1 MTPSPR
7 CLALGLSVAIA
18 AATNAAEIPKPPEAS
33 RAQYLVA
40 QMRTGSIRVAGGDT
54 PAPEVA
60 KNRAAIK
67 TVAEWLAF
75 SIASPPYNGEP
86 VPREDKTPAGV
97 DRSMRALFEEAERYL
112 TLTVS
117 SGNQGKVSQ
126 EQLEYGAEMG
136 KAILVATKVV
146 LDNSARPIERIN
158 AVRLLSV
165 AAKLP
170 AVELADPLVDIV
182 NNAKISD
189 AEKLYAFQ
197 GLRNL
202 LEQTEVLDL
211 TVHIPELRRDPAK
224 LGKIAQ
230 ALTNYIMQK
239 RTPRD
244 DKDKAVIE
252 YVRRH
257 AVEAMARFKEGVLRK
272 PNKDLIFRPSWTLA
286 RIMEQDPTAF
296 PPFTVQ
302 EQTEA
307 ATGFALMK
315 IDPDLN
321 LDVAAYTLAKISVVF
336 ASAANIDSQRA
347 ARDGTLPIMHWRV
360 AAARFSH
367 ALATMRSGPSGTE
380 GAKTLPKTRYP
391 ETLINLAN
399 TAIALLAKI
408 EKGGAAEP
416 TSTEIQAVRT
426 WAIDNPPKAW
436 SENPPKAATLYKDD
450 PESILPFPT
459 AAVLKTPDPK
469 GIDPKKDA
477 DPKAVDPKKAAPPKK
492 P

>member
-7 CLALGLSVAIA
+7 CLALGLSFAIA
-18 AATNAAEIPKPPEAS
+18 TAASAAEIPKPPESS
-33 RAQYLVA
+33 RAQQLVL
-40 QMRTGSIRVAGGDT
+40 QMRTGSVRVAGGDT
-54 PAPEVA
+54 PAAEA
-60 KNRAAIK
+60 SKNRAAIK
-67 TVAEWLAF
+67 TVAEWLAY
-75 SIASPPYNGEP
+75 SIASPPFNGEP
-86 VPREDKTPAGV
+86 VPREDKTPTGV
-97 DRSMRALFEEAERYL
+97 DRSMRALFEEAERFSYL
-112 TLTVS
+112 PIAT
-117 SGNQGKVSQ
+117 GNQGRVSQ
-126 EQLEYGAEMG
+126 EQLEYGAEFG
-136 KAILVATKVV
+136 KAVAVAAKVV
-146 LDNSARPIERIN
+146 LDNSARPIERVN

-170 AVELADPLVDIV
+170 APDLVDPLVDVV
-182 NNAKISD
+182 NNPKISD

-202 LEQTEVLDL
+202 LEQTDVLNPND
-211 TVHIPELRRDPAK
+211 HIPDLRRDAVK

-257 AVEAMARFKEGVLRK
+257 AVEAMARFKDGVLRK
-272 PNKDLIFRPSWTLA
+272 PNKDLVFRPSWTLA

-307 ATGFALMK
+307 ATGFALMR
-315 IDPDLN
+315 IDADLN
-321 LDVAAYTLAKISVVF
+321 LDVAAYTFAKISVIF
-336 ASAANIDSQRA
+336 GRAANVDSQRA
-347 ARDGTLPIMHWRV
+347 TRDSTLPIMHWRV

-367 ALATMRSGPSGTE
+367 ALATMRE
-380 GAKTLPKTRYP
+380 GAKPLPKTRYP
-391 ETLINLAN
+391 DTLINLAN
-399 TAIALLAKI
+399 TANNLLARI

-416 TSTEIQAVRT
+416 TGNESQAVIT
-426 WAIDNPPKAW
+426 WMTDNPPKAW
-436 SENPPKAATLYKDD
+436 TENPPKAATLYKDD

-459 AAVLKTPDPK
+459 APVLKTPDPK
-469 GIDPKKDA
+469 GTDPKKGPDPKSA
-477 DPKAVDPKKAAPPKK
+477 DPKKGPAKK

>member
-7 CLALGLSVAIA
+7 CLALGLSIAIA
-18 AATNAAEIPKPPEAS
+18 AAASAAEIPKPPESS
-33 RAQYLVA
+33 RAQHLVG

-54 PAPEVA
+54 PASEAA

-67 TVAEWLAF
+67 TVAEWLAY

-97 DRSMRALFEEAERYL
+97 DRSMRALFDEAERFC
-112 TLTVS
+112 TLTIS
-117 SGNQGKVSQ
+117 SGNQGRISQ
-126 EQLEYGAEMG
+126 EQIEYGAEMG
-136 KAILVATKVV
+136 KAIVAATKVV

-158 AVRLLSV
+158 SVRLMSV
-165 AAKLP
+165 AAKMP
-170 AVELADPLVDIV
+170 APDLIDPLLDVV

-202 LEQTEVLDL
+202 LDQAEPLNPND
-211 TVHIPELRRDPAK
+211 HIPELRRDPVK

-230 ALTNYIMQK
+230 TLTNYIMQK

-252 YVRRH
+252 YIRRH
-257 AVEAMARFKEGVLRK
+257 AVEAMAKFKDGVLRK

-286 RIMEQDPTAF
+286 RIMEQDPTAY

-321 LDVAAYTLAKISVVF
+321 LDVAAFTLAKISVIF
-336 ASAANIDSQRA
+336 AQAANVDSQRA
-347 ARDGTLPIMHWRV
+347 VRDGTLPMMHWRV
-360 AAARFSH
+360 AAARLSH
-367 ALATMRSGPSGTE
+367 ALSTMRSGPSGSE
-380 GAKTLPKTRYP
+380 GAKILPKTRYP
-391 ETLINLAN
+391 ETLITMVN
-399 TAIALLAKI
+399 TANNLLAKI

-416 TSTEIQAVRT
+416 TGSESQAVRT
-426 WAIDNPPKAW
+426 WGTDNPPKAW

-469 GIDPKKDA
+469 ATDPKKGA
-477 DPKAVDPKKAAPPKK
+477 DPKAADPKKGPPKK